1 MGLLQDLANLRGIP
15 IVQSDTTVYD
25 PPLLALDIFTA
36 GDVAIVTPDGTA
48 ITKTFPAAADGGGY
62 PYRWW
67 IRIRQVLDTGTTV
80 ADDDLLGIK

>member
-1 MGLLQDLANLRGIP
+1 MSILADITNLRGIP

-25 PPLLALDIFTA
+25 PPLLALDVFTT

-48 ITKTFPAAADGGGY
+48 ITKTFPTAANGGRY
-62 PYRWW
+62 PHRWW

-80 ADDDLLGIK
+80 ADAALLGIK